1 MSVFIVLQMY
11 ADLNKLKNSWF
22 PAEKHHVFVSY
33 FWPRLH
39 AARHHL
45 LPSLKLQF
53 GQKHELVTINTS
65 THERDIIEIDAQDSQ
80 SESQSNLLLA
90 F

>member
-45 LPSLKLQF
+45 LPSLNSSPVRPKTRAGYNQY
-53 GQKHELVTINTS
+53 ID
-65 THERDIIEIDAQDSQ
+65 THERDTIDSQ
-80 SESQSNLLLA
+80 SESHSNLLLA